1 MFRLLQM
8 KHVRLLVMT
17 DDLPQAS
24 LTLAETASF
33 HPDPREPE
41 EQRLRDQ
48 PGHDYRE
55 LYQQARS
62 RLDKIAKLVTVDETP
77 RIEPLQVVRCEQL
90 KATNDL
96 LGERWEQAS
105 QFEERLRRIDEE
117 ARFATDQEAAL
128 ASFSNLKVDLGTLRN
143 KTRFLDFYVGSV
155 PRENVR
161 RLEGAVKLADH
172 LLFNYLQNAE
182 NAHVVIVGP
191 SGEKEAQLQSVLGS
205 AGFQAL
211 PIPQGLDN
219 ASPAKQRE
227 ALRQLRAKL
236 QRERANL
243 RDQLT
248 RWESDNHEPLLAA
261 RRTLLLAA
269 PLATLDASIRGAG
282 PLALLAGWVP
292 ACEVSRLQQRLRQTL
307 SQPFAFEARD
317 PLPIERP
324 LVPSLPVSN
333 RFLQPFAMLVKQ
345 YGIPEYGEVDPT
357 PLFAITFLL
366 MFGSMFGDVGQGAVI
381 AGLAWLFR
389 ARLQRFALFGLLA
402 GCSSMLFGFL
412 YGSLFGYEDI
422 LPALWQSPIHHPIL
436 MLQIALGYGVLFL
449 VVACS
454 LAIYNRLAI
463 NNFAG
468 ALFGHHGVV
477 NLIFYL
483 ALVWG
488 GLHLG
493 FGQEFG
499 KTPMLL
505 ILLALG
511 TLALYG
517 WRQLDAPVG
526 EKILVVFIETLET
539 VIGYVSNTL
548 SFLRVAAF
556 SLNHAALS
564 IAVLT
569 LADMMGTTGHIIT
582 VILGNLFVLVLE
594 GGIVMIQVL
603 RLEFYEGFSRYFS
616 GNGHE
621 FEPLQLRHSR
631 SAKNQEVSPGDL
643 SPSLAPA
650 SPVEGSQSAR

>member
-1 MFRLLQM
+1 MF
-8 KHVRLLVMT
+8 
-17 DDLPQAS
+17 
-24 LTLAETASF
+24 
-33 HPDPREPE
+33 
-41 EQRLRDQ
+41 
-48 PGHDYRE
+48 
-55 LYQQARS
+55 
-62 RLDKIAKLVTVDETP
+62 
-77 RIEPLQVVRCEQL
+77 
-90 KATNDL
+90 
-96 LGERWEQAS
+96 
-105 QFEERLRRIDEE
+105 
-117 ARFATDQEAAL
+117 
-128 ASFSNLKVDLGTLRN
+128 
-143 KTRFLDFYVGSV
+143 
-155 PRENVR
+155 
-161 RLEGAVKLADH
+161 
-172 LLFNYLQNAE
+172 
-182 NAHVVIVGP
+182 VIVGP

-236 QRERANL
+236 QRERAEL

-483 ALVWG
+483 RSSGAGCIW
-488 GLHLG
+488 
-493 FGQEFG
+493 
-499 KTPMLL
+499 
-505 ILLALG
+505 
-511 TLALYG
+511 
-517 WRQLDAPVG
+517 
-526 EKILVVFIETLET
+526 
-539 VIGYVSNTL
+539 
-548 SFLRVAAF
+548 
-556 SLNHAALS
+556 
-564 IAVLT
+564 
-569 LADMMGTTGHIIT
+569 
-582 VILGNLFVLVLE
+582 VLV
-594 GGIVMIQVL
+594 
-603 RLEFYEGFSRYFS
+603 
-616 GNGHE
+616 
-621 FEPLQLRHSR
+621 R
-631 SAKNQEVSPGDL
+631 S
-643 SPSLAPA
+643 
-650 SPVEGSQSAR
+650 SARHPCC